1 MPKNLY
7 VIITIFIV
15 INTVSRSYY
24 PELYHSEMHCMT
36 SFCSSYHTL
45 AIIYSCV
52 AQHLQI
58 HRHQVAN

>member
-7 VIITIFIV
+7 IIIIFII

-24 PELYHSEMHCMT
+24 PELYHSELRYMS

-45 AIIYSCV
+45 AIIYNCV